1 MPADEVR
8 TGDTRSWLDHA
19 LKDLR
24 RVQLLLA
31 AAPPDVEGA
40 LFHSQQ
46 AAEKAFKGFLTW
58 HDIGFRMVHELGEIG
73 KQCSQADPT
82 LTELAQRSTT
92 LTKYAVQ
99 FRYPGAP
106 CQPTREE
113 AVIAEALAREV
124 VEAVTVRL
132 PDEARPARP

>member
-8 TGDTRSWLDHA
+8 AGDTRAWLGQA

-24 RVQLLLA
+24 RVHLLLA

-46 AAEKAFKGFLTW
+46 AAEKALKGFLTW
-58 HDIGFRMVHELGEIG
+58 HDIAFRMVHELSEIG
-73 KQCSQADPT
+73 KQCLQVDPT
-82 LTELAQRSTT
+82 LAELLQRTT
-92 LTKYAVQ
+92 SLTKYAVR

-106 CQPTREE
+106 YQPTPEE
-113 AVIAEALAREV
+113 ARAAEALACEV